1 MEPRSG
7 RVEEVCVKDAL
18 FMTMKHFFPSFSNW
32 LKTPADPRDQ
42 SKITYPLPFMLW
54 ASILMF
60 MTKLKARRQV
70 NFWFNTS
77 EVVSNLNALSG
88 TELEKMAHDTTLG
101 NLLER
106 INPEEIARIITRMV
120 RSLIRMR
127 CLEKFR
133 LLGMYYLIGVDAS
146 GHMAFKKRHCEHCL
160 VKKKGGIPVY
170 YYHNVLEAKLITS
183 NGMALPVM
191 TEFIENEAENV
202 SKQDCELNAF
212 RRMEGRLK
220 KAFPQLKIC
229 LLMDS
234 LYAGE
239 PVFKICRENNW
250 KFIITFKEG
259 SMPAFYEEY
268 LFYKRV
274 GRTENAC
281 VEKERLRQDYAW
293 INDMEYRSRYKLNIL
308 ECAESEPGEKL
319 ADSDPRFVW
328 LTNIKIGENNY
339 KQVAEG
345 GRLRW
350 KIENEGFNMQKN
362 GGYNLEHAYSLD
374 PTALKNLYL
383 LIQIAHF
390 INQLVE
396 KGSLLREHIRRAF
409 GSIRNVARKLLE
421 ELRTKP
427 ADSGRLKDLLSQP
440 FQIRFAPLS
449 HAPP

>member
-1 MEPRSG
+1 
-7 RVEEVCVKDAL
+7 
-18 FMTMKHFFPSFSNW
+18 MKHFFPSFSNW
-32 LKTPADPRDQ
+32 LKAPADPRDKD
-42 SKITYPLPFMLW
+42 KITYPLPFMLW
-54 ASILMF
+54 TVIMMF
-60 MTKLKARRQV
+60 MAKLEARRQV
-70 NFWFNTS
+70 NFLFKKP
-77 EVVSNLNALSG
+77 EVISNLNALSG
-88 TELEKMAHDTTLG
+88 TELETMAHDTTIA

-106 INPEEIARIITRMV
+106 INPAEISGIITRMV
-120 RSLIRMR
+120 KKLIRMR

-133 LLGMYYLIGVDAS
+133 LLGMYYLIGVDAT

-160 VKKKGGIPVY
+160 VKKKNGIPVY

-191 TEFIENEAENV
+191 TEFIENEDENV
-202 SKQDCELNAF
+202 SKQDCELRAF
-212 RRMEGRLK
+212 RRLEGRLK
-220 KAFPQLKIC
+220 KSFPQLKIC

-234 LYAGE
+234 LYPGE
-239 PVFKICRENNW
+239 PVFKICRDNNW

-259 SMPAFYEEY
+259 SMSAFYEEY

-274 GRTENAC
+274 GRVGSAC
-281 VEKERLRQDYAW
+281 AEKDRLKQDYAW
-293 INDMEYRSRYKLNIL
+293 INNMDYKSRYKLNVL
-308 ECAESEPGEKL
+308 ECAESEPGENL

-328 LTNIKIGENNY
+328 LTNLEIKEDNY
-339 KQVAEG
+339 KRIAEG

-396 KGSLLREHIRRAF
+396 TGSLLREHIRKAF
-409 GSIRNVARKLLE
+409 GSIRNVARRLLE

-427 ADSGRLKDLLSQP
+427 IDSARLEQLLSQP
-440 FQIRFAPLS
+440 IQIRFSPLS